1 MGLSIC
7 FDDIPKGRRNL
18 FTDVPGVLVGHATL
32 SRGDVQTGVTAVLP
46 HSGNIFQEKVPAA
59 VHVINGFGK
68 TAGSIQIQELGTLE
82 TPILLTNTLSV
93 GDVSSALVRYML
105 EQNPDIGLTTGTVNP
120 LVLECNDGE
129 LNDIRGQHV
138 GEKEVRQALRCA
150 AADFEEGAV
159 GAGRGMVCCQ
169 MKGGIGSSSRVLCFG
184 EKEYHVGA
192 LVLSNF
198 GSLRDLVIAGRHVGP
213 ELAVSMDM
221 EEDKGSIIVV
231 LATDIPMSTRQLKR
245 ICKRASVGIS
255 RTGGHIGNGSGEIAA
270 AFTTANRIPHYE
282 KEDILPMA
290 MLAEKNMNQVFR
302 AVIGAVEEAVISSM
316 FHAEPVTGRAGN
328 FRDSLANW
336 VRLDDFAPEAQR

>member
-7 FDDIPKGRRNL
+7 FDGIPKGKRNL
-18 FTDVPGVLVGHATL
+18 ITDVPGVLVGHKTL
-32 SRGDVQTGVTAVLP
+32 SCGDIQTGVTAVLP
-46 HSGNIFQEKVPAA
+46 HGGNLFQEKVPAA

-68 TAGSIQIQELGTLE
+68 TAGSIQIGELGTLE

-105 EQNPDIGLTTGTVNP
+105 ERNPDIGLTTGTVNP

-138 GEKEVRQALRCA
+138 GERDVREALNTA
-150 AADFEEGAV
+150 SADFEEGAV

-169 MKGGIGSSSRVLCFG
+169 MKGGIGSSSRVLHFSG
-184 EKEYHVGA
+184 REYHVGA

-198 GSLRDLVIAGRHVGP
+198 GSLRDLVIAGRFVGP
-213 ELAVSMDM
+213 SLAADMDM
-221 EEDKGSIIVV
+221 EEDTGSIIVL
-231 LATDIPMSTRQLKR
+231 LATDIPMSARQLKR
-245 ICKRASVGIS
+245 LCRRASVGIS

-290 MLAEKNMNQVFR
+290 VLAEKNMNQVFR
-302 AVIGAVEEAVISSM
+302 AAIGAVEEAVISSM
-316 FHAEPVTGRAGN
+316 LHAEPVRGRAGN

-336 VRLDDFAPEAQR
+336 VRQEDFPPACKG

>member
-18 FTDVPGVLVGHATL
+18 ITDVPGVLVGHATL

-138 GEKEVRQALRCA
+138 GEKEVKAKRFAAQPQILR
-150 AADFEEGAV
+150 
-159 GAGRGMVCCQ
+159 
-169 MKGGIGSSSRVLCFG
+169 
-184 EKEYHVGA
+184 KE
-192 LVLSNF
+192 L
-198 GSLRDLVIAGRHVGP
+198 
-213 ELAVSMDM
+213 
-221 EEDKGSIIVV
+221 
-231 LATDIPMSTRQLKR
+231 
-245 ICKRASVGIS
+245 
-255 RTGGHIGNGSGEIAA
+255 
-270 AFTTANRIPHYE
+270 
-282 KEDILPMA
+282 
-290 MLAEKNMNQVFR
+290 
-302 AVIGAVEEAVISSM
+302 
-316 FHAEPVTGRAGN
+316 
-328 FRDSLANW
+328 
-336 VRLDDFAPEAQR
+336 